1 MASNGREP
9 IAIIGSGCRLPGG
22 ASTPSK
28 LWQLLRE
35 PRDILK
41 KIDRFNVDGFYHPDG
56 HHHGTANVKHAHLL
70 DEDFRLFDPGFFG
83 IKPVEAESIDPLQ
96 RLLLETVYESLEN
109 AGLPM
114 ESLQGSDTAFY
125 AGAMAT
131 DYTDILMR
139 DVDTIPQ
146 YFATATARSILSN
159 RISYVFDWHGPS
171 MTIDTACSSSM
182 LALHGAVQ
190 SLRSGESKVAVAA
203 GGNLILGPELFIA
216 LSKVNMLSTK
226 GRSAMWDA
234 DVDGYG
240 RGEGFVAVVLKPL
253 KDAIRDGDHVDCV
266 IREAATNQDGRTM
279 GITMPSAAAQAQLI
293 RRAYADV
300 GLNLENI
307 HDRPQFFEA
316 HGTGTKA
323 GDPQEAEAI
332 HTAFFGNDI
341 AAPQQKDPL
350 YVGGIKTVV
359 GHTEGTAGLAGLLK
373 ASLALQAKEI
383 PPNLL
388 FNNLNPEL
396 VLFYGSLKVPTQA
409 ISWPY
414 LPQSVPRRASVNSFG
429 FGGANTHVILESAP
443 LDERDNLES
452 GHPQGPALTP
462 FVFSANSMSALQR
475 LLASFKEHL
484 QVHPEINLSDLSWTL
499 RARRSALPVKIALS
513 ASSLEELQYVIDEK
527 IQKVEEA
534 PGSSIGVRSTTGSPA
549 LLGVFTGQGAQWPR
563 YVRVLQIL
571 MTARLTPLH
580 FWACG

>member
-1 MASNGREP
+1 MSVELTP
-9 IAIIGSGCRLPGG
+9 I
-22 ASTPSK
+22 
-28 LWQLLRE
+28 
-35 PRDILK
+35 
-41 KIDRFNVDGFYHPDG
+41 
-56 HHHGTANVKHAHLL
+56 
-70 DEDFRLFDPGFFG
+70 
-83 IKPVEAESIDPLQ
+83 
-96 RLLLETVYESLEN
+96 
-109 AGLPM
+109 
-114 ESLQGSDTAFY
+114 
-125 AGAMAT
+125 
-131 DYTDILMR
+131 
-139 DVDTIPQ
+139 
-146 YFATATARSILSN
+146 
-159 RISYVFDWHGPS
+159 
-171 MTIDTACSSSM
+171 
-182 LALHGAVQ
+182 
-190 SLRSGESKVAVAA
+190 
-203 GGNLILGPELFIA
+203 ELFIA

-293 RRAYADV
+293 RRAYTDV

-396 VLFYGSLKVPTQA
+396 VPFYGSLKVPTQA
-409 ISWPY
+409 ISWPS
-414 LPQSVPRRASVNSFG
+414 LPESVPRRASVNSFG
-429 FGGANTHVILESAP
+429 
-443 LDERDNLES
+443 
-452 GHPQGPALTP
+452 
-462 FVFSANSMSALQR
+462 
-475 LLASFKEHL
+475 K
-484 QVHPEINLSDLSWTL
+484 
-499 RARRSALPVKIALS
+499 
-513 ASSLEELQYVIDEK
+513 
-527 IQKVEEA
+527 
-534 PGSSIGVRSTTGSPA
+534 
-549 LLGVFTGQGAQWPR
+549 
-563 YVRVLQIL
+563 
-571 MTARLTPLH
+571 
-580 FWACG
+580 